1 MSENARVEN
10 REEIESP
17 FTQLTFIDKWCAKNV
32 RCNSVRP
39 LSFSEECG
47 LLF

>member
-1 MSENARVEN
+1 MSQNARVEN
-10 REEIESP
+10 IEEIESP
-17 FTQLTFIDKWCAKNV
+17 FTELTFIDKRCAKNV
-32 RCNSVRP
+32 RYNSVRP